1 MRFLASAS
9 LLAALASA
17 SPALANSFGFGIGFT
32 PSVHVSVSGSESQA
46 ALASQLKSEGYDDI
60 QLSAYLPNMDNPQ
73 PQFSNPTTDLA
84 QTPAHQGWN
93 GTAYKNGK
101 LYNVYVGE

>member
-9 LLAALASA
+9 LLAVLAGA
-17 SPALANSFGFGIGFT
+17 SPALANSNGLGFGFT
-32 PSVHVSVSGSESQA
+32 PSVHVPASTSESQA
-46 ALASQLKSEGYDDI
+46 ALASQLKSDGYNNV
-60 QLSAYLPNMDNPQ
+60 QLSAYLPNMSNPQ

-84 QTPAHQGWN
+84 QTPVHQGWN

-101 LYNVYVGE
+101 LYNIYVGK